1 MKWFAAFTCCIIV
14 AVFAKKS
21 VCKDKFEECKDH
33 TDDCSSNPGFMVL
46 NCPKTCNTCHLR
58 NSKARCN
65 PSFLNVS
72 TEPVLSSGGMDVMF
86 SRMKEHLGYKVLS
99 RDPWIVEVEHFLSN
113 DVIDELLA
121 QVGEWENSAES
132 GEISATG
139 AGTKLTTS
147 TRTSSTFWCNLDC
160 KKSAVSAQ
168 INAKISEHLQ
178 IPSIHFEPI
187 QLLKYTAGQFYVPHH
202 DYSFEELKLACGPR
216 ILTFFLYLSDVEAGG
231 ATNFP
236 DLGIT
241 ITPQKGKAV
250 LWPNTL
256 SSNPAF
262 KDTRMTHEAQVVTLG
277 VKYAANVWVHL
288 LEWDRPALWAC
299 TGS

>member
-1 MKWFAAFTCCIIV
+1 MRILALLWCLTIV
-14 AVFAKKS
+14 VVAKKS
-21 VCKDKFEECKDH
+21 TCKDKFEECKEH
-33 TDDCSSNPGFMVL
+33 TDDCVGNPGFMVL

-58 NSKARCN
+58 SSKARCN
-65 PSFLNVS
+65 PSFLNIS
-72 TEPVLSSGGMDVMF
+72 TIPVLASNDMDAMFARMHSS
-86 SRMKEHLGYKVLS
+86 LGYRVLS
-99 RDPWIVEVEHFLSN
+99 NDPWIVEIDNFLIN

-121 QVGEWENSAES
+121 QVTEWEQSAES

-160 KKSAVSAQ
+160 KKSAVSALV
-168 INAKISEHLQ
+168 NAKISEHLQ

-187 QLLKYTAGQFYVPHH
+187 QLLKYTPGQFYVPHH

-216 ILTFFLYLSDVEAGG
+216 IFTFFLYLSDVEEGG
-231 ATNFP
+231 ATHFP
-236 DLGIT
+236 DLGVSIK
-241 ITPQKGKAV
+241 PRKGKAV

-256 SSNPAF
+256 SASPAN
-262 KDTRMTHEAQVVTLG
+262 KDTRMTHEAQVVTGG

-288 LEWDRPALWAC
+288 FEWDRPSLWAC